1 MTKQTQLRNLKLL
14 LFFFH
19 FTNTIIISFLPLYL
33 NFKGLSGTE
42 IGWVL
47 AVGPLASIISQ
58 PFWGFLSD
66 KYRTVKWV
74 LIMTIVGMLIFSVL
88 FFQMNHL
95 IFILMFGALFYFF
108 SSPVG
113 ALGDSLA
120 QRQADS
126 LAISFG
132 SIRTWGS
139 IGFALSSLII
149 GQLLD
154 IYGVAFMRWPYLL
167 FGTILLIIAFQI
179 RDVKIAD
186 NEQTIS
192 LKDLKLLFSNKPF
205 IYFLLIM
212 MFITITHRANDSF
225 IGLFITELGGSESLV
240 GVGWFIAL
248 VSEALIFAFAYK
260 WFKKDH
266 ALFFIILASILYTI
280 RWIIFALS
288 TSPMIIL
295 LGQVLHGLT
304 FGIFYLSALDY
315 ITRLIPH
322 ALKSSGHLIFYSVFF
337 GVSGIIGSLGGG
349 LLIDHLSGNHLYFIL
364 SLLTLVGASLLIIYR
379 IKNPIKNSQ

>member
-1 MTKQTQLRNLKLL
+1 MSNKTDLRKLKMLI
-14 LFFFH
+14 FFFH
-19 FTNTIIISFLPLYL
+19 VTNTIIISFLPLYL
-33 NFKGLSGTE
+33 KFKGLSGTE

-74 LIMTIVGMLIFSVL
+74 LIMTIIGMLIFSIL
-88 FFQMNHL
+88 FFQMNEL
-95 IFILMFGALFYFF
+95 IFILFFGALFYFF

-120 QRQADS
+120 QRQAD
-126 LAISFG
+126 LLNISFG

-139 IGFALSSLII
+139 IGFALSSLLI

-179 RDVKIAD
+179 EDIKKTS
-186 NEQTIS
+186 NEQS
-192 LKDLKLLFSNKPF
+192 VQLKDLKTLIANKPF
-205 IYFLLIM
+205 MYFLLIM

-248 VSEALIFAFAYK
+248 VSEALIFAFAYL
-260 WFKKDH
+260 WFKKER
-266 ALFFIILASILYTI
+266 ALFFIILASVLYTV
-280 RWIIFALS
+280 RWILFGFSNDPLIVL
-288 TSPMIIL
+288 I
-295 LGQVLHGLT
+295 GQLLHGLT
-304 FGIFYLSALDY
+304 FGIFYLSSLDY
-315 ITRLIPH
+315 VTRLIPH
-322 ALKSSGHLIFYSVFF
+322 TLKSTGHLIFYSVFF
-337 GVSGIIGSLGGG
+337 GVSGIIGSVGGG
-349 LLIDHLSGNHLYFIL
+349 LLIDHLSGNVLYFTLGLMSL
-364 SLLTLVGASLLIIYR
+364 SGTVLLVFYKLKI
-379 IKNPIKNSQ
+379 NSSK